1 MILASLL
8 FHIDIVL
15 GLLEEGW
22 FSRQC
27 SAHPIVSLAEGS
39 ILKEEMVGHQGSY
52 RRSICQRAGHVELD
66 LQLAVLV
73 APGLVDT
80 CAMDGADILHAT
92 GPDHV
97 LLVLALAPR
106 LPVLGAGQPVVVP
119 EGEPLV
125 VETTRGVD
133 DCEWVDE
140 VGEAMAPLNSTPAA
154 NVAGQR
160 GFFALELPFSEELA
174 VLVHGEKRGRQRVG
188 ASMIQ
193 LVKPSLLVCVETC
206 GKQWNFPATE

>member
-22 FSRQC
+22 LSRQC
-27 SAHPIVSLAEGS
+27 SAHSIVSLAEGS
-39 ILKEEMVGHQGSY
+39 ILKEQMVGDQGSD
-52 RRSICQRAGHVELD
+52 RRSIRQGAGHVELD

-80 CAMDGADILHAT
+80 CAMDGADILHVPR
-92 GPDHV
+92 PDHV

-106 LPVLGAGQPVVVP
+106 LPVMGARQPVVVP

-125 VETTRGVD
+125 LETT
-133 DCEWVDE
+133 
-140 VGEAMAPLNSTPAA
+140 
-154 NVAGQR
+154 
-160 GFFALELPFSEELA
+160 
-174 VLVHGEKRGRQRVG
+174 
-188 ASMIQ
+188 
-193 LVKPSLLVCVETC
+193 
-206 GKQWNFPATE
+206 

>member
-22 FSRQC
+22 FSRQG
-27 SAHPIVSLAEGS
+27 SAHPIMSLAEGS
-39 ILKEEMVGHQGSY
+39 ILKEQMVGDQGSY
-52 RRSICQRAGHVELD
+52 RRSIRQGAGHVELD

-73 APGLVDT
+73 APGLVNT
-80 CAMDGADILHAT
+80 CAMDGADILHVA

-106 LPVLGAGQPVVVP
+106 VPVMGARQPVVVP

-125 VETTRGVD
+125 FETT
-133 DCEWVDE
+133 
-140 VGEAMAPLNSTPAA
+140 
-154 NVAGQR
+154 
-160 GFFALELPFSEELA
+160 
-174 VLVHGEKRGRQRVG
+174 
-188 ASMIQ
+188 
-193 LVKPSLLVCVETC
+193 
-206 GKQWNFPATE
+206 